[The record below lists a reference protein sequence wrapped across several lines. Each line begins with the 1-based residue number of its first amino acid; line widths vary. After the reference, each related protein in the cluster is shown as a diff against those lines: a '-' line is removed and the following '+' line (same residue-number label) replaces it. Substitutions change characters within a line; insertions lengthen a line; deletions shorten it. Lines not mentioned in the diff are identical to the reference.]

1 MPITTRTGRPNRHEK
16 IAQVLLS
23 GNVVSPD
30 EIRACFTGTD
40 QEKVLY
46 RLPTNIYNIKR
57 DGGIIKVHKSGRN
70 VTGYQLI
77 NPQAFNAAGRYIGA
91 PATNSETVEVNVEV
105 NNTKETV
112 TT

>member
-1 MPITTRTGRPNRHEK
+1 MPITTRTGRPNRHENITK
-16 IAQVLLS
+16 ILLS
-23 GNVVSPD
+23 GEVVSPA
-30 EIRACFTGTD
+30 EILDRIKGTD
-40 QEKVLY
+40 QEKVGY
-46 RLPTNIYNIKR
+46 RLATNVYNIKR